1 MVEIHLFGKLRRYA
15 KDTDAVKDYVIKMSP
30 AVDETVESILARA
43 GVPAED
49 IYSIFL
55 NRRLLAARSGMA
67 SWIGHRQ
74 IRSDPFNWD
83 LSVPVKS
90 GDRIALFGS
99 DMAALVV

>member
-15 KDTDAVKDYVIKMSP
+15 KNTDASNEYVIKISP
-30 AVDETVESILARA
+30 AADETVESILAWA
-43 GVPAED
+43 GISAED

-55 NRRLLAARSGMA
+55 NRKLLAARSGMA

-83 LSVPVKS
+83 LNVPVKS
-90 GDRIALFGS
+90 GDRIGLFGS
-99 DMAALVV
+99 DMAALIV